1 MKKITILFDLDG
13 TLIDSTDA
21 ILNGFDAAFLAH
33 GKPAPDKSHTKSL
46 IGYTLED
53 IFTSL
58 GAPKDE
64 VASYIKAYREYY
76 LPVFLSQTKLL
87 PKAKDAIELAHSFA
101 NLGIVTT
108 KNSNKLPELLG
119 VLGVREY
126 FSVLVGRNDVAH
138 PKPDAEP
145 ILTALKRLDFSGKL
159 RDVFMIGDTPL
170 DALAAKAAGVNAIS
184 VLCGYASFGTLAEL
198 NNKIFDTTFDAVCH
212 IKSIVD

>member
-1 MKKITILFDLDG
+1 MKKIAILFDLDG

-33 GKPAPDKSHTKSL
+33 GKPTPDKSYAKSL

-87 PKAKDAIELAHSFA
+87 PRAKEAIELAHSFA

-108 KNSNKLPELLG
+108 KNSNKLPELLD

-126 FSVLVGRNDVAH
+126 FNVLVGRNDVTR

-145 ILTALKRLDFSGKL
+145 ILTALERLKFNGGLK
-159 RDVFMIGDTPL
+159 DVFMIGDTPL
-170 DALAAKAAGVNAIS
+170 DSLAAKAAGVNAIS
-184 VLCGYASFGTLAEL
+184 VLCGYASFSTLLEY
-198 NNKIFDTTFDAVCH
+198 NDKIFDTTFDAVEFVKT
-212 IKSIVD
+212 IAG